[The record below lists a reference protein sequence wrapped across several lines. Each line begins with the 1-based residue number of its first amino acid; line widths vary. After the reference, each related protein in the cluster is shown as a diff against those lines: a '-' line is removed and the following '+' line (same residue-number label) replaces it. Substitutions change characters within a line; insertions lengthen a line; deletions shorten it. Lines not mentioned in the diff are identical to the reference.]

1 MPRAPGGRGGAV
13 LNPHAFD
20 ESGFPFG
27 SGDRHLNAV
36 PLPRALG
43 VRWEG
48 LRPGAGGEGPVARM
62 RVPCATALCTPDG
75 ALDLRV
81 VAAVLD
87 QSGAPAC
94 YAARASTGITATLA
108 LQLDFHAAPQP
119 GRDIVVDARCLAT
132 DGASALVAGE
142 ARHEGGPVIARLSG
156 RYVVGL
162 GPGRASTSDD
172 PPERRAEQAARHAD
186 VRAPDAA
193 SFEALLGLRA
203 EGDARVLD
211 FQPWQVGSV
220 ALPALHGGVVAAGL
234 MSAAAAAVPPEA
246 HALALRQLSLQYLRA
261 AQAETTHFRAN
272 GVQAGRRAVHVS
284 AAATQHGGTRHVAA
298 LQALFA

>member
-1 MPRAPGGRGGAV
+1 MLSPA
-13 LNPHAFD
+13 AFD

-27 SGDRHLNAV
+27 SGERHLNAV

-48 LRPGAGGEGPVARM
+48 LRPGPDGEGPVARM
-62 RVPCATALCTPDG
+62 RLPCRPALCTPGG

-94 YAARASTGITATLA
+94 YAARASTGITATLS
-108 LQLDFHAAPQP
+108 LQLDFHAAPEP

-142 ARHEGGPVIARLSG
+142 ARHDGGPVIARLSG

-162 GPGRASTSDD
+162 GPGRASSSDD
-172 PPERRAEQAARHAD
+172 PPERRAEQSARHAD
-186 VRAPDAA
+186 ARAPEAA
-193 SFEALLGLRA
+193 SFAALLALRPQA
-203 EGDARVLD
+203 DALVLD

-234 MSAAAAAVPPEA
+234 MSAAANAVPAEA
-246 HALALRQLSLQYLRA
+246 RELSLRQLSLQYLRA
-261 AQAETTHFRAN
+261 AQAETTHFRAAC
-272 GVQAGRRAVHVS
+272 VQAGRRAVHVS
-284 AAATQHGGTRHVAA
+284 AAATQQGGTRHVAA
-298 LQALFA
+298 MQALFA